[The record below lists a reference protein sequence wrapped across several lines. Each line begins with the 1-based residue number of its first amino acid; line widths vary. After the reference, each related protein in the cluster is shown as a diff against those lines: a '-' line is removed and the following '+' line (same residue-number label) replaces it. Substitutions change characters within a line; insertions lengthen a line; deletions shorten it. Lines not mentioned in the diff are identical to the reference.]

1 MNNAMID
8 PRDEALQRA
17 CPVLAAPLY
26 GVLPAMESG
35 QRVIV
40 ASNGV
45 FLQVKRDWL
54 DCIERIGGTDAAL
67 PLPYGTITPSVW
79 FTFGTIP
86 IALLDVFIAAGRAGL
101 PNEIAG
107 GLIYSAQR
115 RTLRLAIFEAV
126 RSTAHGIEYRMP
138 PLARD
143 ESLAVDLH
151 THGLLPAFWSA
162 TDNRDDR
169 SVKVAG
175 VFGNLDREEPSAAF
189 RLVLNGMYRPLAHP
203 WEAAA
208 EGVDAGAEWPI
219 LDALSLTL
227 SEEWIIT
234 SNRSY

>member
-1 MNNAMID
+1 MAD

-17 CPVLAAPLY
+17 CSVLAAPLF
-26 GVLPAMESG
+26 GVLPAMENG

-54 DCIERIGGTDAAL
+54 DCVERLGAIDAAL
-67 PLPYGTITPSVW
+67 PLPYGRMTSSVC

-86 IALLDVFIAAGRAGL
+86 IALLDAFIAAGRAGL

-107 GLIYSAQR
+107 GLIYSPQR
-115 RTLRLAIFEAV
+115 TTLRLAIYEPLH
-126 RSTAHGIEYRMP
+126 STAHGIEYRMP

-143 ESLAVDLH
+143 ESIAVDLH

-162 TDNRDDR
+162 IDDVDDR

-175 VFGNLDREEPSAAF
+175 VFGNLDREPPSAAF

-203 WEAAA
+203 WEAAVQ
-208 EGVDAGAEWPI
+208 GVDPRAHWPT
-219 LDALSLTL
+219 LDALGFEV
-227 SEEWIIT
+227 SEEWII
-234 SNRSY
+234 